1 MIRDTAVD
9 ALCHG
14 AQLAVPGIVAI
25 PKDLKIGELVG
36 IYTLK
41 GEIVGLAEAAMTKD
55 EIEHNV
61 NGLAFYMKRI
71 IMKPSTYPKAWRS
84 SKEAAYAI
92 YRHAELNLDK

>member
-1 MIRDTAVD
+1 MSWRPT
-9 ALCHG
+9 G
-14 AQLAVPGIVAI
+14 GTGIVAI
-25 PKDLKIGELVG
+25 PKNLKIGELVG

-71 IMKPSTYPKAWRS
+71 IMKPSTYPKVGVQV
-84 SKEAAYAI
+84 KKQLLCDPI
-92 YRHAELNLDK
+92 VTLNSILIN